1 MGNILFPVIHISRLF
16 LKRDPTIILTIQD
29 VISLFQ
35 QNSSGIQEIHALGDR
50 AISILETIQ
59 KKKLLQSSLTPS
71 LLPSIQHF
79 IIIDRAIDFTSL
91 FITPLTY
98 EGLIDELFNIQ
109 MNSISIDATVIGR
122 VNHSLRVFYDCREMM
137 EK

>member
-71 LLPSIQHF
+71 LLPSIQQF

-122 VNHSLRVFYDCREMM
+122 VRFYT
-137 EK
+137 

>member
-122 VNHSLRVFYDCREMM
+122 VRLYT
-137 EK
+137 

>member
-1 MGNILFPVIHISRLF
+1 MFHKKLIIVLGNILFPVIHISRLF

-59 KKKLLQSSLTPS
+59 KKKLLQPSFTPS

-122 VNHSLRVFYDCREMM
+122 VRFYT
-137 EK
+137 

>member
-59 KKKLLQSSLTPS
+59 KKKLLQPSFTPS
-71 LLPSIQHF
+71 LLPSIEHF

-122 VNHSLRVFYDCREMM
+122 VRLYT
-137 EK
+137 

>member
-1 MGNILFPVIHISRLF
+1 MGNILFPVIHISRLY

-59 KKKLLQSSLTPS
+59 KKKLLQQSFTPS

-122 VNHSLRVFYDCREMM
+122 VRLYT
-137 EK
+137 

>member
-35 QNSSGIQEIHALGDR
+35 QNSNGIQEIHALGDR

-59 KKKLLQSSLTPS
+59 KKKLLQPSFTPS
-71 LLPSIQHF
+71 LLLSIQHF

-122 VNHSLRVFYDCREMM
+122 VRFYT
-137 EK
+137 

>member
-1 MGNILFPVIHISRLF
+1 MFHKKLIIVLGNILFPVIHISRLF

-59 KKKLLQSSLTPS
+59 KKKLLQPSLTPS

-122 VNHSLRVFYDCREMM
+122 VRFYT
-137 EK
+137 

>member
-1 MGNILFPVIHISRLF
+1 MGNILFPIIHISRLF

-59 KKKLLQSSLTPS
+59 KKKLLQPSFTPS

-122 VNHSLRVFYDCREMM
+122 VRFYT
-137 EK
+137 

>member
-59 KKKLLQSSLTPS
+59 KKKLLQPSFTPS

-109 MNSISIDATVIGR
+109 MNSISIDGTVIGKVR
-122 VNHSLRVFYDCREMM
+122 FYT
-137 EK
+137 

>member
-59 KKKLLQSSLTPS
+59 KKKLLQPSFTPS

-79 IIIDRAIDFTSL
+79 IIIDRAIAFTSL

-98 EGLIDELFNIQ
+98 EVLIDELFNIQ
-109 MNSISIDATVIGR
+109 MNSM
-122 VNHSLRVFYDCREMM
+122 NL
-137 EK
+137 

>member
-1 MGNILFPVIHISRLF
+1 MGTILFSVFHISRLF
-16 LKRDPTIILTIQD
+16 LKRDPTILPTIQD
-29 VISLFQ
+29 VLSLFQ

-50 AISILETIQ
+50 AISLLETIQ
-59 KKKLLQSSLTPS
+59 KKKLLQPSLTPS
-71 LLPSIQHF
+71 SLPSIKHF
-79 IIIDRAIDFTSL
+79 ILIDRAIDFTSL

>member
-122 VNHSLRVFYDCREMM
+122 VRFYT
-137 EK
+137 

>member
-59 KKKLLQSSLTPS
+59 KKKLLQPSFTPS

-109 MNSISIDATVIGR
+109 MNSISIDATVIGKVR
-122 VNHSLRVFYDCREMM
+122 FYT
-137 EK
+137 

>member
-59 KKKLLQSSLTPS
+59 KKKLLQPSFTPS

-122 VNHSLRVFYDCREMM
+122 VRFYT
-137 EK
+137 